1 MSDEST
7 SYVESLVLTQEI
19 PQHVAH
25 VTVKVGNI
33 TVNGLK
39 IWRAKNGRIYVH
51 WPSFKQGFS
60 WEDVVKL
67 DPDLRSDIEADVISA
82 YKDERKRAAKEAK
95 EKE

>member
-1 MSDEST
+1 MIDESA

-25 VTVKVGNI
+25 VSIRIGDLKI
-33 TVNGLK
+33 SGLK
-39 IWRAKNGRIYVH
+39 IWRAKNGRIYLH
-51 WPSFKQGFS
+51 WPSFKS
-60 WEDVVKL
+60 DWRWLEVVEL